1 MFQKEIEALDEYDF
15 CSVCFRIVRKCDF
28 FVCLFFLLPRLIVW
42 HQVQK
47 TKKQTI
53 TNCQN
58 NRIYIENTRKT
69 VD

>member
-47 TKKQTI
+47 TKNKQSQTVKI
-53 TNCQN
+53 
-58 NRIYIENTRKT
+58 IEYILKIQEKL
-69 VD
+69 

>member
-1 MFQKEIEALDEYDF
+1 MFQEEIEALDEYDF

-47 TKKQTI
+47 TKNKQSLTVKI
-53 TNCQN
+53 
-58 NRIYIENTRKT
+58 IECILKIQEKL
-69 VD
+69 

>member
-1 MFQKEIEALDEYDF
+1 MFQEEIEALDEYDF

-47 TKKQTI
+47 TKNKQSLTVKI
-53 TNCQN
+53 
-58 NRIYIENTRKT
+58 IEYILKIQEKL
-69 VD
+69 